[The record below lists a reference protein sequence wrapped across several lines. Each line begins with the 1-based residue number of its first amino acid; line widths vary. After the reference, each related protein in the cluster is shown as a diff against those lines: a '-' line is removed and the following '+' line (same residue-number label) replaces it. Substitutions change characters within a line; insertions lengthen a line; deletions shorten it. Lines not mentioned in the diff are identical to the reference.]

1 VGLQLAGLVERLCR
15 ALQLLP
21 GLLLCIQC
29 MCPRHGQ
36 GAQPV
41 KQLLPL
47 QSVLFAQ
54 CTLVQHLQRLG
65 LQLPCLRALLVA
77 TLFGLPGLHAQPL
90 GAARNQA

>member
-54 CTLVQHLQRLG
+54 CTLVQHLQRL
-65 LQLPCLRALLVA
+65 RALLVA